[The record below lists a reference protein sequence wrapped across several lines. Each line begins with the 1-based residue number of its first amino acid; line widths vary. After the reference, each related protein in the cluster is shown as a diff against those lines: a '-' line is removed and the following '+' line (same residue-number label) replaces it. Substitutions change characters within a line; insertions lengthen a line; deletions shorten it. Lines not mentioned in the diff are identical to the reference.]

1 MTQHANGTF
10 EVKIQPQGEGD
21 VAAGSS
27 LGRMSLDKQYN
38 GDLQAIGAG
47 EMLTARSDV
56 PTSAAYV
63 AIERVTGTLHG
74 REGSF
79 VLVHKGVMTSAGQQ
93 LVIEVVPDT
102 GTGQLVGLLGK
113 LGIRI
118 AAGTHYYDFEY
129 QLPDRQ
135 P

>member
-1 MTQHANGTF
+1 MIRHATGTF
-10 EVKIQPQGEGD
+10 EVKMQPQGEGD

-27 LGRMSLDKQYN
+27 LGRMSLDKRFS
-38 GDLQAIGAG
+38 GDLEATGKG
-47 EMLTARSDV
+47 EMLAARSDV

-63 AIERVTGTLHG
+63 AIERVSGHLHG

-79 VLVHKGVMTSAGQQ
+79 VLVHKGLMTQATQQ

-102 GTGQLVGLLGK
+102 GTGQLRGLAGT

-118 AAGTHYYDFEY
+118 EDGRHYYDFEY
-129 QLPDRQ
+129 SLPGE
-135 P
+135 